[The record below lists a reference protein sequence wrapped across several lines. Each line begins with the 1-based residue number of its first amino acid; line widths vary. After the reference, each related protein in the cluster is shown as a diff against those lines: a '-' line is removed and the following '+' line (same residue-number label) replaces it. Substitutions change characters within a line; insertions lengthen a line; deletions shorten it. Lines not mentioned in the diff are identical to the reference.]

1 MNVGDPLIDL
11 FGRVLSVDVTRLK
24 DSSSP
29 ETEEKW
35 DSVRGMQL
43 VAEIEE
49 KFSVEFSTDE
59 IMAMD
64 SIGAARKLLKEKG
77 VLGI

>member
-1 MNVGDPLIDL
+1 MYDPLIDL
-11 FGRVLSVDVTRLK
+11 FGRVLEVDASRLN

-29 ETEEKW
+29 ETEWKW

-49 KFSVEFSTDE
+49 KFAVEFSTDE
-59 IMAMD
+59 IVAID
-64 SIGAARKLLKEKG
+64 SIGAARKLLKDKG
-77 VLGI
+77 VRGI

>member
-1 MNVGDPLIDL
+1 MCDPLIDL
-11 FGRVLSVDVTRLK
+11 FGRVLGVDTTRLK

-35 DSVRGMQL
+35 DSVLGMQL

-49 KFSVEFSTDE
+49 KFAVEFSTDE
-59 IMAMD
+59 ILEID
-64 SIGAARKLLKEKG
+64 SIGTARKLLKEKG
-77 VLGI
+77 VSGI

>member
-1 MNVGDPLIDL
+1 MCDPLIDL
-11 FGRVLSVDVTRLK
+11 FGRVLGVDATRLK

-29 ETEEKW
+29 ETEAKW

-49 KFSVEFSTDE
+49 KFAVEFSTDD
-59 IMAMD
+59 ILGMD
-64 SIGAARKLLKEKG
+64 SIGTARKLLKEKG
-77 VLGI
+77 VPGI

>member
-1 MNVGDPLIDL
+1 VRDPLIDL
-11 FGRVLSVDVTRLK
+11 FGRVLGVDATRLK
-24 DSSSP
+24 DSCSP

-49 KFSVEFSTDE
+49 TFAVELSTDD
-59 IMAMD
+59 ILAME
-64 SIGAARKLLKEKG
+64 SIGAARKLLKERG
-77 VLGI
+77 VPGI

>member
-1 MNVGDPLIDL
+1 VSDPLIDL
-11 FGRVLSVDVTRLK
+11 FGRVLMADATRLT

-35 DSVRGMQL
+35 DSLRGMQL

-49 KFSVEFSTDE
+49 KFAVELSTDE
-59 IMAMD
+59 ILTME
-64 SIGAARKLLKEKG
+64 SIGAARKVLKEKG
-77 VLGI
+77 VPGI

>member
-1 MNVGDPLIDL
+1 MSDPLIDL
-11 FGRVLSVDVTRLK
+11 FGRVLMVDATRLK

-35 DSVRGMQL
+35 DSLRGMQL

-49 KFSVEFSTDE
+49 KFAVELSTDE
-59 IMAMD
+59 ILTME
-64 SIGAARKLLKEKG
+64 SIGAVRKVLKEKG
-77 VLGI
+77 VSGI

>member
-1 MNVGDPLIDL
+1 MSDPLIDL
-11 FGRVLSVDVTRLK
+11 FGRVLMVDATRLK

-35 DSVRGMQL
+35 DSIRGMQL

-49 KFSVEFSTDE
+49 KFAVEFSTDE
-59 IMAMD
+59 ILTME
-64 SIGAARKLLKEKG
+64 SIGAARKLLKDKG
-77 VLGI
+77 VPCI

>member
-1 MNVGDPLIDL
+1 VSDPLIDL
-11 FGRVLSVDVTRLK
+11 FGSVLGVDATRLK

-29 ETEEKW
+29 ETVEKW

-49 KFSVEFSTDE
+49 KFAVELSTDD
-59 IMAMD
+59 ILAME

-77 VLGI
+77 VPGI